1 MGIIDNLFSTV
12 DSTIDMY
19 GNTEITR
26 AKVLFAESLFEKIGD
41 STRKDYV
48 DSFSFKC
55 NNKYLSSFYNNQLN
69 KYYELLCN
77 IYPSKYVRRNFMG
90 ECIAYT
96 YEAIIGFDVL
106 DGNGWSGILDG
117 TDKANIKRLVK
128 HIKKTVKFKILREI
142 INYDK
147 QYTKRNIDDKKEQ
160 HVVVKLN
167 IRSLDNVVLDCE
179 GQETTLNKIVS
190 DDQRFV
196 FNKDGHTFEFFKEWL
211 DENKD
216 RVLSNLQLKYL
227 SSGLYERKMHN
238 RICDKLLREL
248 EKENPFQLNGRNKTI
263 QQIQKEKEIN
273 YWTQLMDIIYSE
285 NENQNSKIS
294 NWIISNIDNDYVS
307 DIVYSMDNEDVRHIV
322 SVYASSSDSNS
333 SIDCNYICSKVLYRF
348 YNLVEDRL
356 DQLMLLDVDSVK
368 FYKKDDEIGYWTL
381 DKHKEYEKYR
391 NKFKSNKGNGDNK
404 GSSLLVITPTGYEY
418 AQ

>member
-1 MGIIDNLFSTV
+1 
-12 DSTIDMY
+12 
-19 GNTEITR
+19 
-26 AKVLFAESLFEKIGD
+26 
-41 STRKDYV
+41 
-48 DSFSFKC
+48 
-55 NNKYLSSFYNNQLN
+55 
-69 KYYELLCN
+69 
-77 IYPSKYVRRNFMG
+77 MG

-190 DDQRFV
+190 DEQRFI

-216 RVLSNLQLKYL
+216 RILSNLQLKYL
-227 SSGLYERKMHN
+227 NSGLYERKMHN

-248 EKENPFQLNGRNKTI
+248 NKENPFQLNGNDKTI
-263 QQIQKEKEIN
+263 QQIQKEREIEF
-273 YWTQLMDIIYSE
+273 WTQLIDIIYAEDEESKQ
-285 NENQNSKIS
+285 QN
-294 NWIISNIDNDYVS
+294 
-307 DIVYSMDNEDVRHIV
+307 
-322 SVYASSSDSNS
+322 
-333 SIDCNYICSKVLYRF
+333 
-348 YNLVEDRL
+348 
-356 DQLMLLDVDSVK
+356 
-368 FYKKDDEIGYWTL
+368 
-381 DKHKEYEKYR
+381 
-391 NKFKSNKGNGDNK
+391 
-404 GSSLLVITPTGYEY
+404 
-418 AQ
+418 

>member
-19 GNTEITR
+19 GNTEVSR
-26 AKVLFAESLFEKIGD
+26 AKVIYAESLFEKIGD
-41 STRKDYV
+41 STRRDYV

-55 NNKYLSSFYNNQLN
+55 TNKYLSSFYNNQLN

-106 DGNGWSGILDG
+106 DGSGWSGILDG

-190 DDQRFV
+190 DDQRFI
-196 FNKDGHTFEFFKEWL
+196 FNKDGHSFGFFKEWL

-216 RVLSNLQLKYL
+216 RILSNLQLKYL
-227 SSGLYERKMHN
+227 ASGLYERKMHN

-248 EKENPFQLNGRNKTI
+248 EKENPFCNKSI
-263 QQIQKEKEIN
+263 QQIQKEREIEF
-273 YWTQLMDIIYSE
+273 WTQLIDIIYTE
-285 NENQNSKIS
+285 DENQNSLIS
-294 NWIISNIDNDYVS
+294 DWIISNIDNDYVS
-307 DIVYSMDNEDVRHIV
+307 DIVYALDGEDVRHIV
-322 SVYASSSDSNS
+322 SVYASTSDSSGNG
-333 SIDCNYICSKVLYRF
+333 NYICSKILYRF

-356 DQLMLLDVDSVK
+356 DQLQLMEIKPVRK
-368 FYKKDDEIGYWTL
+368 FYKTDDEIGYWTL

-391 NKFKSNKGNGDNK
+391 NKFKSNKGNGDDK
-404 GSSLLVITPTGYEY
+404 GSSILVITPTGYEY